1 MLTMIKCKICG
12 KVKEETNFYVAR
24 KYYKGTLH
32 INYFGTCKTCCGIRQ
47 KQRLL
52 ERKEEAKRQRLI
64 KIEDQPSDEW
74 IIRNLQRFG
83 NCYIKKKDKYDLEKI
98 KAIINKDFDLQPAGD
113 MIGFIIQVK
122 R

>member
-12 KVKEETNFYVAR
+12 EIKTETNYYNSK
-24 KYYKGTLH
+24 KYYKGVMYLG
-32 INYFGTCKTCCGIRQ
+32 YWRVCKNCCGKRQ

-52 ERKEEAKRQRLI
+52 ERKEEAKRQRVV
-64 KIEDQPSDEW
+64 KIEEQKDDW

-83 NCYIKKKDKYDLEKI
+83 NCYIKKKDKYDLDKI

>member
-12 KVKEETNFYVAR
+12 EIKNESQYYVAR

-32 INYFGTCKTCCGIRQ
+32 INYFGACKTCCGKRQ

-52 ERKEEAKRQRLI
+52 ERKEEVKRQRVVKVEEL
-64 KIEDQPSDEW
+64 KDDW

-83 NCYIKKKDKYDLEKI
+83 NCYIKKKDKYDLDKI

-113 MIGFIIQVK
+113 MIGFIIQVRK
-122 R
+122 